1 DVRRRREWE
10 TKTADVCRQ
19 LEEMERPYKERFS
32 QKRRSRFPE
41 ELARLLDIP
50 PEKRTPLEQQL
61 ASMVVK
67 QVFMDDKGMFNGMKP
82 AEKERWEGLKK
93 RLADAGPRPTPAARA
108 TACTDVGSAVPPK
121 HVLSA
126 RE

>member
-1 DVRRRREWE
+1 GEG
-10 TKTADVCRQ
+10 KTADVRGQ
-19 LEEMERPYKERFS
+19 IDEIERPYKERFS
-32 QKRRSRFPE
+32 QKRRGRFPD
-41 ELARLLDIP
+41 ELSHLLDIP

-61 ASMVVK
+61 AAMVMK
-67 QVFMDDKGMFNGMKP
+67 QVFMDDKGMFNGMKS
-82 AEKERWEGLKK
+82 AEKERWESLKK